1 MDNDRHE
8 ASTGSTRI
16 NTIVLAFTVV
26 TGLLV
31 TMRLFGRL
39 IPTRIPGVEDIWIVV
54 ALVGSMTPRIMISDH
69 C

>member
-1 MDNDRHE
+1 MDNDRHK

-39 IPTRIPGVEDIWIVV
+39 IPTRISGVEDIWIVV

>member
-16 NTIVLAFTVV
+16 NTVVLAFTVV

-39 IPTRIPGVEDIWIVV
+39 IPTRISGVEDIWIVV